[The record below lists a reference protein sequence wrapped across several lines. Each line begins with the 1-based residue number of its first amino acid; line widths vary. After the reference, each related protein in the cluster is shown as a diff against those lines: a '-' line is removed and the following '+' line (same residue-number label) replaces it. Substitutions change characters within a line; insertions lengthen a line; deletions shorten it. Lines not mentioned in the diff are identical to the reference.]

1 MWNKLLLKW
10 LFWLVKYCSRCNPK
24 WLTTDRR
31 RLRAYFCYS
40 EGSREEEGEGE
51 LEGSKLKSLNYYQR
65 KGTSFQV
72 PLWHLGGTWCSAM
85 ASAEMLPGR
94 PHPWT
99 QRAVDKQPSLSR
111 AFIKGSRKWPQGR
124 EGTLHEQGAKETL
137 GFQKR
142 TKQRRD
148 AMWVYNSG
156 SQTWGGGTM
165 AEQPWGRTPGF
176 GRTKRIP

>member
-31 RLRAYFCYS
+31 RLRAYSCYS

-51 LEGSKLKSLNYYQR
+51 VEGSKLKSLNYYQR

-85 ASAEMLPGR
+85 ASAEMPPGR
-94 PHPWT
+94 PHLWT

-124 EGTLHEQGAKETL
+124 EGAFSCMSKELKRLWGSRREPRREEMPCEYITQGVRHEEEAPWLSNLEAKLQG
-137 GFQKR
+137 
-142 TKQRRD
+142 
-148 AMWVYNSG
+148 
-156 SQTWGGGTM
+156 
-165 AEQPWGRTPGF
+165 
-176 GRTKRIP
+176 